1 MKVLAV
7 DLGGTHATCA
17 MVEDQTCVDSIIL
30 DYHAAGGLR
39 PLLSEIATALRA
51 ICSRAGVATGDLTG
65 IAMTFCGLVDSS
77 VGRILSTN
85 GKFPDATTLDL
96 PGWAQHELGLPLR
109 LENDARMALLGEHYA
124 GAARGIDDFV
134 MVTLG
139 TGIGGAAM
147 MGGHLLRG
155 RHFQAGCLGGHL
167 SIRLE
172 GRACS
177 CGAVGCAESEASGW
191 ALPTIVKGWPGFDDS
206 TLNQGEINFE
216 KLFRQAAAGDRV
228 AMAVREHCLRV
239 WSANAVSLIY
249 AYDPQIL
256 VYGGGVMKSESDI
269 LPFIQDYVARYAW
282 TPWGRVQVKCAEL
295 GNNAGVIG
303 AVPLF
308 MEAFSST
315 SSVFNVR

>member
-17 MVEDQTCVDSIIL
+17 LVEDQRCIDSIVL
-30 DYHAAGGLR
+30 DYHAAGGLL
-39 PLLSEIATALRA
+39 PLLPKITTALRA
-51 ICSRAGVATGDLTG
+51 ICSRAAIVNRNLAG

-77 VGRILSTN
+77 AGRILSTN

-96 PGWAQHELGLPLR
+96 PGWAQSEFSLPLR
-109 LENDARMALLGEHYA
+109 VENDARMALLGEHYA

-134 MVTLG
+134 MITLG

-147 MGGHLLRG
+147 IGGHLLRG

-167 SIRLE
+167 SIRLG

-191 ALPTIVKGWPGFDDS
+191 ALPTIVKDWPGFEGS
-206 TLNQGEINFE
+206 ALNQSEINFE
-216 KLFRQAAAGDRV
+216 SLFRLAAAGDSV
-228 AMAVREHCLRV
+228 ALAVREHCLRV

-249 AYDPQIL
+249 AYDPEIL
-256 VYGGGVMKSESDI
+256 VYGGGVMKSESNI

-282 TPWGRVQVKCAEL
+282 TPWGHVQVKCAEL
-295 GNNAGVIG
+295 GNNAGVMG
-303 AVPLF
+303 AVPLL
-308 MEAFSST
+308 MEVFSSDV
-315 SSVFNVR
+315 SNVR